1 MIPMIPMIPMIFMF
15 LHDSYD
21 SACKIVFEALFF
33 RRGSDSLQAPPNR
46 GANHPLT
53 RVRGVGCRVQGA
65 GCRVRGTGC
74 GVQGAGDGRVTLQE
88 YGLYNLETMRIS

>member
-1 MIPMIPMIPMIFMF
+1 
-15 LHDSYD
+15 
-21 SACKIVFEALFF
+21 V
-33 RRGSDSLQAPPNR
+33 Q
-46 GANHPLT
+46 GA
-53 RVRGVGCRVQGA
+53 GVQGTGA